1 MSLLTVDEGSPLGQ
15 LAGRTGGN
23 VVVLPAPTPKLD
35 GEGAA
40 GISSVQPM
48 GSLFEQVRSLNSLPC
63 PRPAA
68 CVSCDCTCLLSTIP
82 CAPLSFLVTARDLCL
97 SAFPSTRR

>member
-1 MSLLTVDEGSPLGQ
+1 MSLLTIDEGSPLGQ
-15 LAGRTGGN
+15 LAGTTGGN

-48 GSLFEQVRSLNSLPC
+48 GSLFEQVRSHPPAVCVLPPFFCVAAPCCSLPF
-63 PRPAA
+63 PVAPP
-68 CVSCDCTCLLSTIP
+68 LLDKRI
-82 CAPLSFLVTARDLCL
+82 
-97 SAFPSTRR
+97 

>member
-1 MSLLTVDEGSPLGQ
+1 MSLLTIDEGSPLGQ
-15 LAGRTGGN
+15 LAGTTGGN

-48 GSLFEQVRSLNSLPC
+48 GSLFEQVRSHQ
-63 PRPAA
+63 
-68 CVSCDCTCLLSTIP
+68 LL
-82 CAPLSFLVTARDLCL
+82 
-97 SAFPSTRR
+97 